1 MLTKLPMDREQNER
15 QRITWVTRV
24 NLKPV
29 SRDMIR
35 AISREE
41 RMSMATIIGMAIESY
56 VTARSTA

>member
-1 MLTKLPMDREQNER
+1 MDSEQNER